1 MKKLIAFAVVVIIVV
16 FGGGLLLT
24 AKHKKPNVFLDLSP
38 APSKVVLDNKS
49 AVGASFYASPGKH
62 TVTVS
67 FSGFADSTQAIT
79 VKAGK
84 TTHATILL
92 QPNSGAGRQW
102 LIAHPDEQNK
112 RQTVVGQAFESTT
125 QKRIDKLPLI
135 QDLPYI
141 ERYFRID
148 YGPSKQ
154 HPDDSTAS
162 ALYIT
167 TYGQPG
173 VQQALDWIRSQGYN
187 PDTLEIIYSSQS
199 S

>member
-1 MKKLIAFAVVVIIVV
+1 MKKLVAFAVIVIVVV

-24 AKHKKPNVFLDLSP
+24 AKHRKPNVFLDLSP
-38 APSKVVLDNKS
+38 SSSKVVLDHKS

-67 FSGFADSTQAIT
+67 FSGFADSTQTIT
-79 VKAGK
+79 TKAGK
-84 TTHATILL
+84 TTRATILL

-112 RQTVVGQAFESTT
+112 RQAIVGPAFESTT
-125 QKRIDKLPLI
+125 QQRIDKLPLI
-135 QDLPYI
+135 QSLPYI

-154 HPDDSTAS
+154 HPNDNTAT

-167 TYGQPG
+167 TYAQPG

-187 PDTLEIIYSSQS
+187 PDTLEIIYNDQS